1 MGNRGY
7 GRAQGTTVCG
17 MRHPL
22 HSICPYFAMF
32 PENFVLEQLY
42 AHTRPNDVVLDPFCG
57 RGTTILESLL
67 NNRLGIGS
75 DINPVA
81 ACVAGAKADVPE
93 LDIVL
98 DRVDELSSKFSS
110 APSVPAVPS
119 EFFAR
124 CFHPDTFAEIG
135 FLRRVL
141 AWRADP
147 VDRFI
152 AALVLG
158 ALHGESHRS
167 EMYLSNRMPRTISTK
182 PDYSVKWWK
191 SHNLL
196 PPRRAT
202 FDVLRQAIY
211 VRYSQRP
218 PSKKGKVVLKDA
230 RHCGLEF
237 PEHAGS
243 VALVVTSPPY
253 IDTTD
258 YAEDQWLRLWFLGG
272 EPRPVLRL
280 YRDDRHTQMVHY
292 WTFLQEVWSGC
303 ASLLRDTLT
312 IVVRIGG
319 RTVAKRTLLEGLE
332 TSLSKGLPGRVIR
345 PLHDGISS
353 KIANRQTNSFRPGTS
368 AHRSEHD
375 FTFLVS

>member
-1 MGNRGY
+1 
-7 GRAQGTTVCG
+7 

-32 PENFVLEQLY
+32 PENFVLEKLY
-42 AHTRPNDVVLDPFCG
+42 AYTRPHDVVLDPFCG

-67 NNRLGIGS
+67 NNRSAIGS

-81 ACVAGAKADVPE
+81 ACIAGAKADVPE
-93 LDIVL
+93 LEAVIHRL
-98 DRVDELSSKFSS
+98 DALAKQITYEVTTVE
-110 APSVPAVPS
+110 APS
-119 EFFAR
+119 EFFAQ
-124 CFHPDTFAEIG
+124 CFHPRTFAEVS
-135 FLRRVL
+135 FLRDVL
-141 AWRADP
+141 AWRDDP

-152 AALVLG
+152 AATALG
-158 ALHGESHRS
+158 VLHGESHRS
-167 EMYLSNRMPRTISTK
+167 GMYLSNRMPRTISTK
-182 PDYSVKWWK
+182 PEYSIRWWK
-191 SHNLL
+191 AHNLVA
-196 PPRRAT
+196 PMRAT
-202 FDVLRQAIY
+202 FEVLRETIY
-211 VRYSQRP
+211 YRYSRP
-218 PSKKGKVVLKDA
+218 PPKIKGKVVLSDA
-230 RHCGLEF
+230 RFCGEVF
-237 PEHAGS
+237 YDHRES
-243 VALVVTSPPY
+243 ISLVVTSPPY

-280 YRDDRHTQMVHY
+280 FRDDRHTQMGHY

-319 RTVAKRTLLEGLE
+319 GTVAKGDLFEGLE
-332 TSLSKGLPGRVIR
+332 TSLAKGLPGRDIR
-345 PLHDGISS
+345 PLHQGISS

-375 FTFLVS
+375 FTFEVS

>member
-1 MGNRGY
+1 
-7 GRAQGTTVCG
+7 
-17 MRHPL
+17 
-22 HSICPYFAMF
+22 MF

-42 AHTRPNDVVLDPFCG
+42 AYTRPSDVVLDPFCG

-93 LDIVL
+93 LDNVL
-98 DRVDELSSKFSS
+98 DRVDALSSDLSS
-110 APSVPAVPS
+110 EPSVPAVPS

-124 CFHPDTFAEIG
+124 CFHTDTFAEIA
-135 FLRRVL
+135 FLRRAL
-141 AWRADP
+141 AWRDNP

-152 AALVLG
+152 AALMLG

-191 SHNLL
+191 AHNLH

-211 VRYSQRP
+211 LRYSQRP
-218 PSKKGKVVLKDA
+218 PSKKGRVILNDA
-230 RHCGLEF
+230 RHCGQEFLEYI
-237 PEHAGS
+237 GR

-280 YRDDRHTQMVHY
+280 YRDDRHTQIGHY

-303 ASLLRDTLT
+303 ATLLRDTLT

-319 RTVAKRTLLEGLE
+319 GTVAKGDLFEGLE
-332 TSLSKGLPGRVIR
+332 TSLAKGLPGRVIR
-345 PLHDGISS
+345 PLHKGISS

-375 FTFLVS
+375 FTFVVS